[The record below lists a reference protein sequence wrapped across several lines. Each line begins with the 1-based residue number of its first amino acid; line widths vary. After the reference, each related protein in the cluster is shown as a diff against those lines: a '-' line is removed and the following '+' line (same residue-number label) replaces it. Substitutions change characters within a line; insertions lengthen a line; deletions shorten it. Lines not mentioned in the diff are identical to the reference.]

1 MNFIEGLTNTTN
13 NISYT
18 ENGMQGYKST
28 DNPYL
33 DFLYKISSFRGKEE
47 DELNKIA
54 FDFINSLGESEL
66 KKYLLK
72 FILYIRDPRNGLGER
87 ALGREL
93 LAVLFK
99 YFEFENKED
108 IFTWIVNRLYDYG
121 RWDDYVSLVQDF
133 YLTEYG
139 SQKNKE
145 GVPHIWQLI
154 TSLKKTLEDDLKNI
168 EIDANPTLLAKWM
181 PSINTSS
188 DTTRSWAQ
196 FFAMNFGWSE
206 KQYRQTLSKLRKYLK
221 VTERQMSLNEWKEI
235 DYEKVPSLANLRYKD
250 AFLRHDNE
258 RRSEYLKSLSKGE
271 AKINSSVNFPHDIVH
286 KCINS
291 SSWWGS
297 STVKDY
303 DETLEQLWKNLK
315 QIDGLKDT
323 LVVRDD
329 SGSMTN
335 TIGGTGITA
344 LEVATALGIYCAEH
358 CSEIYKNKIISF
370 SENPK
375 YLDFSDKVSLH
386 DKLVYLYKHSEVANT
401 NIRAVFQLILK
412 TAIDNKLKQG
422 DLPKQILII
431 SDMEFDQGVDYKGN
445 PIEESQV
452 EYEKYGYKVPKLVF
466 WNICSRTNTIPVK
479 ENELGVYLLSGFSPN
494 VLSML
499 ESGDLDPLKALFEE
513 LDKKYKE
520 VPEIS

>member
-1 MNFIEGLTNTTN
+1 MNFIEGLTNTTE

-33 DFLYKISSFRGKEE
+33 DFLYKVSSFRGKDEE
-47 DELNKIA
+47 KLNKIA
-54 FDFINSLGESEL
+54 FDFINSLGESEFR
-66 KKYLLK
+66 KYLLK

-87 ALGREL
+87 VLGRKL

-99 YFEFENKED
+99 YFDFENKED

-139 SQKNKE
+139 RQKNKD
-145 GVPHIWQLI
+145 GIPHIWRLI
-154 TSLKKTLEDDLKNI
+154 TSLRKTLEDDLKNI
-168 EIDANPTLLAKWM
+168 EINASATLLAKWM

-221 VTERQMSLNEWKEI
+221 VTERQMSLQEWNEI

-250 AFLRHDNE
+250 AFLKHDEE
-258 RRSEYLKSLSKGE
+258 RRTDYLSKLVSGE
-271 AKINSSVNFPHDIVH
+271 AKINSAVNFPHDVVH
-286 KCINS
+286 KYFLDDF
-291 SSWWGS
+291 GFLRFQ
-297 STVKDY
+297 KY
-303 DETLEQLWKNLK
+303 DEALEQLWKNLK
-315 QIDGLKDT
+315 EISGLKDT

-329 SGSMTN
+329 SGSMTCSLGKTN
-335 TIGGTGITA
+335 ITA

-358 CSEIYKNKIISF
+358 CSEPYKNKIISF

-375 YLDFSDKVSLH
+375 YLDFSDKDSLH
-386 DKLVYLYKHSEVANT
+386 DKLAYLYKHSEVANT
-401 NIRAVFQLILK
+401 NIRKVFQLILK
-412 TAIDNKLKQG
+412 TATDNNLTQE

-431 SDMEFDQGVDYKGN
+431 SDMEFDEGVNFKGN
-445 PIEESQV
+445 PLEEAQK
-452 EYEKYGYKVPKLVF
+452 EFEKYGYKVPKLIF
-466 WNICSRTNTIPVK
+466 WNVNSRTNTVPIK
-479 ENELGVYLLSGFSPN
+479 TNDLGVYLLSGFSPN
-494 VLSML
+494 VLNLLSYGI
-499 ESGDLDPLKALFEE
+499 ENQFEALVEE
-513 LDKKYKE
+513 LERKFKE
-520 VPEIS
+520 VPEIR